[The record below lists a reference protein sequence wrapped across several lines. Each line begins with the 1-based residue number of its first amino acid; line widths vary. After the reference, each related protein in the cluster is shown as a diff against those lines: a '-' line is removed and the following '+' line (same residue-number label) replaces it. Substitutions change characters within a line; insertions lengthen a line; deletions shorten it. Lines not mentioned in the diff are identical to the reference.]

1 MKTISELPAWT
12 GDALMRLHAHKPGS
26 SQAVSIEQVADKAV
40 KVGDILLK
48 PRGDY
53 EGLLECNGAYI
64 YDQGLDDLKV
74 ALNFKEYGATR
85 VSLNENSEARFGT
98 DLYSQVFRS
107 GEATLAKAA
116 ANWHVFQSGN
126 PSPNNYPLGMTVFKT
141 ASHIYYGTSGTVFR
155 DTGDVALNA
164 AFDSLVGAVATSF
177 GQTILAVIESG
188 ALTIYSS
195 VDGLSFVKVGAID
208 VDVSK
213 PIKLVGSNEIY
224 AQLTIAGIHG
234 VYKLTMGSE
243 QVSTALMLEIPADVE
258 HECIESGGFG
268 SVFIYTNRSSLEF
281 RALEYEYNYPITLP
295 PLMSLKRLVAI
306 NSDNDYSLLIA
317 VPESSSPAMISF
329 DSGSNWSAAPVMSG
343 YADADFDVLS
353 NEFAFVG
360 GQGSTGSLMGQ
371 TGSVQTNAAD
381 YGPGYTL
388 ILPNIQRPES
398 NLAYYIKK

>member
-1 MKTISELPAWT
+1 MK
-12 GDALMRLHAHKPGS
+12 LHAHKPGS

-40 KVGDILLK
+40 KVGDIVLK

-53 EGLLECNGAYI
+53 DGLLECNGAYI
-64 YDQGLDDLKV
+64 YDRGLDDLKV

-126 PSPNNYPLGMTVFKT
+126 PSPNHYPLGMTVFKT
-141 ASHIYYGTSGTVFR
+141 ASHIYYGTSGTVFM

-164 AFDSLVGAVATSF
+164 AFDSLVGAAATSF

-188 ALTIYSS
+188 ALTIYRSD
-195 VDGLSFVKVGAID
+195 DGISFSKVGPID
-208 VDVSK
+208 ADISK
-213 PIKLVGSNEIY
+213 PIKFVSANEIY
-224 AQLTIAGIHG
+224 AQLTIGGIHG
-234 VYKLTMGSE
+234 VYKLTLGSG
-243 QVSTALMLEIPADVE
+243 QVSTTLMLEIDAGVT

-268 SVFIYTNRSSLEF
+268 SVFIYTSRSALEF
-281 RALEYEYNYPITLP
+281 RALEYEYGYSIQLP

-306 NSDNDYSLLIA
+306 NSDTDYSLLIA
-317 VPESSSPAMISF
+317 VPESNSPSMISF
-329 DSGSNWSAAPVMSG
+329 DSGSTWSTAPSMSG
-343 YADADFDVLS
+343 YADADFDPLS

-371 TGSVQTNAAD
+371 TGSIQTNTAN

-388 ILPNIQRPES
+388 ILPNLQRPEK